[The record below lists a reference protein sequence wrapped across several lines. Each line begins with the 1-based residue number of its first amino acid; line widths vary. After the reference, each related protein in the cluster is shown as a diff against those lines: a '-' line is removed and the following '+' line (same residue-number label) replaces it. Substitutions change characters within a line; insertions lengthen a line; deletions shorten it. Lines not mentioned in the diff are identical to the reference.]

1 MSAQDTLDDDDER
14 VTLSFGAMP
23 DERVSEGT
31 PNATMLEIDD
41 DDDPEVTV
49 SFALSSYRV
58 GEGSSVTV
66 TTVPQRASLFSVASG
81 PHRTIFQPARDLRHL
96 FSRCS
101 ITRRRVH
108 PSTAIRANPAPVAGH
123 ACRPGSVVPPHSS
136 RDSEFSG
143 RRRYRP
149 ALRPWS
155 SRPAMSSGAARLPF
169 IGEGQQVIQR
179 ADIAQAR
186 SIDTC

>member
-1 MSAQDTLDDDDER
+1 MSTQDTLDDDDER

-31 PNATMLEIDD
+31 PNATSLEIDD

-96 FSRCS
+96 LSRCS

-123 ACRPGSVVPPHSS
+123 ACRPGSRAMIASAHSLWRVVQTVPSVPS
-136 RDSEFSG
+136 R
-143 RRRYRP
+143 
-149 ALRPWS
+149 
-155 SRPAMSSGAARLPF
+155 
-169 IGEGQQVIQR
+169 
-179 ADIAQAR
+179 
-186 SIDTC
+186 

>member
-1 MSAQDTLDDDDER
+1 MSTQDTLDDDDER

-31 PNATMLEIDD
+31 PNATSLEIDD

-81 PHRTIFQPARDLRHL
+81 PIGR
-96 FSRCS
+96 
-101 ITRRRVH
+101 
-108 PSTAIRANPAPVAGH
+108 
-123 ACRPGSVVPPHSS
+123 SS
-136 RDSEFSG
+136 N
-143 RRRYRP
+143 
-149 ALRPWS
+149 
-155 SRPAMSSGAARLPF
+155 
-169 IGEGQQVIQR
+169 QQETF
-179 ADIAQAR
+179 
-186 SIDTC
+186 DTCCQGAQSHGDEFIHRPQSARTRLRLQGTPAVPDHAP